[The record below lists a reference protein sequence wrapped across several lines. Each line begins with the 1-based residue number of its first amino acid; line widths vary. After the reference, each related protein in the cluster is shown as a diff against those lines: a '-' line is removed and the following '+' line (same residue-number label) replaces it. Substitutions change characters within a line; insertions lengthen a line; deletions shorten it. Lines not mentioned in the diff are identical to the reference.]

1 MSSLSEKKTE
11 EKQVSRRTFIA
22 GTGAAL
28 VVGAVLGGA
37 AGYLSRPS
45 APPGVTTTVTV
56 PTTVTATATATAP
69 PTTSAVFDL
78 ATAAKPYSGSTINVS
93 CLNYP
98 TVDSLKAV
106 APTFTGITGI
116 NVSFQLL
123 GMDDLFAKQTLDL
136 QQATGS
142 FDVLNH
148 NFSWLP
154 VYASKL
160 QDLSVYYN
168 DPTLTDQAAY
178 DMSDYL
184 PIALKFYSN
193 FGGKM
198 LGLPVTADWQILVY
212 RTDVFN
218 QNGITAPPDTWDDF
232 ASIAQKV
239 TSSPLYGAEFT
250 GLRGTDPVWEW
261 LYYLRSYGV
270 AVIDENFNPVFNSS
284 DGINATQNYV
294 NLYKKPFTLPS
305 STGLGYAEYNST
317 MQTGLVAMAPLMWIS
332 ALPPLLSPSTSK
344 VAGKLG
350 FALPPS
356 GGAHVISMGGW
367 GLSIPANSP
376 NKEAA
381 WLFISWAT
389 NPQIER
395 QRLPLGGAP
404 ARVSILQDPSLQQ
417 TYAWF
422 PIVQKMGS
430 LNIDSLASD
439 GGTLTPKWFPVIEPI
454 LEEDISA
461 AISGTKSVSDALNDA
476 ASRIKSG
483 LASS

>member
-1 MSSLSEKKTE
+1 MGTEKKTE
-11 EKQVSRRTFIA
+11 GKKVSRRKFIA
-22 GTGAAL
+22 GAGAAVVV
-28 VVGAVLGGA
+28 VVGAAGA
-37 AGYLSRPS
+37 YYLTRPS
-45 APPGVTTTVTV
+45 APPPTVATTTTP
-56 PTTVTATATATAP
+56 PTTAP
-69 PTTSAVFDL
+69 PVATTASSTSAAFDL
-78 ATAAKPYSGSTINVS
+78 ATAAKPYSGSTVNIS

-98 TVDSLKAV
+98 TMDSLKAV
-106 APTFTGITGI
+106 APTFTQITGV
-116 NVSFQLL
+116 NVSFQEL

-136 QQATGS
+136 AQATGS

-160 QDLSVYYN
+160 QDLSVYFN
-168 DPTLTDQAAY
+168 DPTLMNQDAY
-178 DMSDYL
+178 DINDYL

-198 LGLPVTADWQILVY
+198 LGLPITADWQILVY
-212 RTDVFN
+212 RTDVFS
-218 QNGITAPPDTWDDF
+218 QNGISAPPDTWDDF
-232 ASIAQKV
+232 ASIAAKV
-239 TSSPLYGAEFT
+239 TSPPSLYGTEFT

-270 AVIDENFNPVFNSS
+270 PVFDESFNPVFNGSA
-284 DGINATQNYV
+284 GINATQNYV
-294 NLYKKPFTLPS
+294 NLYKQPFTLPS

-332 ALPPLLSPSTSK
+332 ALPPLLSPSSSK

-356 GGAHVISMGGW
+356 GGSHVISMGGW
-367 GLSIPANSP
+367 GLSIPANAQ

-389 NPQIER
+389 SPQIER

-404 ARVSILQDPSLQQ
+404 ARISILQDPSLQQ
-417 TYAWF
+417 QYAWF
-422 PIVQKMGS
+422 PVVQKMGS
-430 LNIDSLASD
+430 LTIDSLASD
-439 GGTLTPKWFPVIEPI
+439 GGKLTPQWFPVIEPI

-461 AISGTKSVSDALNDA
+461 ALSGTMSVKDALADA

-483 LASS
+483 LAGSS